1 MDTRAKI
8 VSAKQAAAQ
17 TADRNST
24 LLLSSFDVLTSA
36 RIHRVRAL
44 AQPDTLLIAVITEL
58 ADSLLPLQARAEL
71 AAALAIIDLV
81 IVADES
87 VAALLTRFPGATVID
102 DNQDD
107 ARRTAELIEYVHQR
121 NGKPAQ

>member
-1 MDTRAKI
+1 MDTRSKI
-8 VSAKQAAAQ
+8 VSAKQASANAK
-17 TADRNST
+17 DRKTT
-24 LLLSSFDVLTSA
+24 LLISSFDVLTSA

-44 AQPDTLLIAVITEL
+44 AQPNTPLIAIVTEL

-87 VAALLTRFPGATVID
+87 VAHVLTQFPVATVID

-121 NGKPAQ
+121 NRKAAQ